1 MGGGMHAYYYIFG
14 VAEPTFRCRLPLN
27 IWPDEDKYQFIN
39 NTHQLLIETWI
50 SSTSKCDTINGSKC
64 TDFVYDRSVFGR
76 TFTEDANFV
85 CTNAVKRT
93 WLATVF
99 QIGACSTLIN
109 GPLSDKIGRRKMIQ
123 LLTTTLFIIPA
134 TILVFIQFIHMTIN
148 VKFGL
153 LLVNQF
159 VSSISAYGL
168 VFLLLMELTSSSH
181 TSFAGNLALIA
192 YTFGEIVAA
201 LFAYGARNWLNH
213 KWFNSGYIGC
223 MLFYLYFVPES
234 PYWLFN
240 KKKYAQLEV
249 CLRNIAKIN
258 KRENTEWFQLYRQ
271 LIRDS
276 SIQMKTTIK
285 PKKKNI
291 RRILIRLCI
300 SGLIAFVTMLLYIKI
315 SYGLGA
321 MNKNLSPHWS
331 IVIGAIVEGIGYI
344 SASFLITT
352 RLGRKYTLM
361 IFALFTS
368 LCVLTIPF
376 IKENYPIVTIV
387 ISQMGKLT
395 ISGAVSASWVYVPEL
410 FPTSIRG
417 LSNSIFVFTGRLGAI
432 LAPIVDA
439 ALGDKYI
446 KLTFYIYSGITFIMI
461 GIVTIL
467 PETRNRSFNDNNEN
481 NNRIAAEQSEVQ

>member
-258 KRENTEWFQLYRQ
+258 KRENTE
-271 LIRDS
+271 
-276 SIQMKTTIK
+276 
-285 PKKKNI
+285 
-291 RRILIRLCI
+291 C
-300 SGLIAFVTMLLYIKI
+300 GLIAFVTMLLYIKI

>member
-99 QIGACSTLIN
+99 QIGA
-109 GPLSDKIGRRKMIQ
+109 
-123 LLTTTLFIIPA
+123 
-134 TILVFIQFIHMTIN
+134 
-148 VKFGL
+148 
-153 LLVNQF
+153 
-159 VSSISAYGL
+159 ISAYGL

-213 KWFNSGYIGC
+213 KWFNSGYIGL

-271 LIRDS
+271 LIQDS

-361 IFALFTS
+361 VFALFTS
-368 LCVLTIPF
+368 LYVLTIPF

-446 KLTFYIYSGITFIMI
+446 KLTFYIYSRITFIMI
-461 GIVTIL
+461 GIVTLL
-467 PETRNRSFNDNNEN
+467 PETRNRSFNDDNEN